1 MVYFLLCQ
9 FWWFDLSRS
18 LLYSRCLVSNRMLCI
33 LHQLLMDLSLRR
45 GQCPES
51 KPSSGLL
58 EFYVVWA
65 LSKGDQQKLL
75 QERVRVLSQERV
87 RLRLTEI
94 SGWHSPP
101 PLTSPPPLPGLQS
114 SKDGGASQLS
124 EPFQLVQKLSEPLLQ
139 PGTGRSGRSS
149 RP

>member
-1 MVYFLLCQ
+1 
-9 FWWFDLSRS
+9 
-18 LLYSRCLVSNRMLCI
+18 
-33 LHQLLMDLSLRR
+33 MDLSIRR
-45 GQCPES
+45 RQCPES

-87 RLRLTEI
+87 CLHLTEI
-94 SGWHSPP
+94 SGWHSLRFASPP
-101 PLTSPPPLPGLQS
+101 PLTGLQS

-124 EPFQLVQKLSEPLLQ
+124 EPFQLVEKLSEPLLQ

-149 RP
+149 RS

>member
-1 MVYFLLCQ
+1 MFYFLLCQ

-18 LLYSRCLVSNRMLCI
+18 LLYSRCLVSNRKFCI
-33 LHQLLMDLSLRR
+33 LHQLLMDLSIRR
-45 GQCPES
+45 RQCPES

-87 RLRLTEI
+87 CLHLTEI
-94 SGWHSPP
+94 SGWHSPRFA
-101 PLTSPPPLPGLQS
+101 SPPPLTGLQS

-124 EPFQLVQKLSEPLLQ
+124 EPFQLVEKLSEPLLQ

-149 RP
+149 RS